1 MLTISRQAD
10 YASRIILHLTL
21 QPRGS
26 RITEGEIAKQRLIPR
41 SFVRRVVTQLSA
53 AGLLTTTRGSDGGIT
68 LARPADE
75 ISLLEVVE
83 AIDGPLMLNICTEDP
98 QFCPLMPACTVHE
111 AWVDARHLL
120 TTQLTQVT
128 FDKLAARH
136 NSVAAQSTMMEAHTA
151 SNE

>member
-10 YASRIILHLTL
+10 YASRIILHLAL
-21 QPRGS
+21 QPNGD
-26 RITEGEIAKQRLIPR
+26 RITAGEIAKQRLIPR

-68 LARPADE
+68 LARPADQ
-75 ISLLEVVE
+75 ITLLEVIE
-83 AIDGPLMLNICTEDP
+83 AIDGPLMLNICTEEP
-98 QFCPLMPACTVHE
+98 QFCPLMPACTVHQ

-120 TTQLTQVT
+120 TTHLAQVT

-136 NSVAAQSTMMEAHTA
+136 RFGVGQGAMPEA
-151 SNE
+151 